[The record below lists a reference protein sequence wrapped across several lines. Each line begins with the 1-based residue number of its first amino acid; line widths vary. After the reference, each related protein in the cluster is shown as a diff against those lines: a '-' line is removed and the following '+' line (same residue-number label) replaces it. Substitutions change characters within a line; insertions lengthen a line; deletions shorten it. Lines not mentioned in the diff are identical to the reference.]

1 MPRVKEQPVR
11 ASVYSIHHRRFKID
25 EDHAR
30 TAPVS
35 EKKVL
40 NASGTL
46 EDRRRDEMR

>member
-11 ASVYSIHHRRFKID
+11 ASVYSIHHRRFKI
-25 EDHAR
+25 E